1 MKDSKI
7 IRMLEKCEVPISS
20 YDSVFDSLEEA
31 KDCHR
36 IARPYRLKAPFV
48 VLMAVF
54 KTAVE
59 DDKFPDKYW
68 KYDMANVEH
77 IDINGDSKFWEF
89 DEASGRGKPVPISTD
104 LNNEEEKKLAYWVG
118 RKRHPRTKYAR
129 WVWAGL
135 RNRGNGIQ
143 YFLGKEKPHDNL
155 KSYSYESPN
164 EKINIYNLGD
174 EWQILRRKRF
184 LKYFTLRTHL
194 GFKVGNIFVA
204 NDQGGYNPIHT
215 KDGSVIKSTP
225 IYTSYSIKSG
235 FK

>member
-1 MKDSKI
+1 MKESKI

-20 YDSVFDSLEEA
+20 YDKVFDSLEEA
-31 KDCHR
+31 KECHR
-36 IARPYRLKAPFV
+36 IARPYRLKSPFV
-48 VLMAVF
+48 VLIAVF
-54 KTAVE
+54 KTKVE
-59 DDKFPDKYW
+59 DNKFPDKYW

-77 IDINGDSKFWEF
+77 IDINGDNKLWLY
-89 DEASGRGKPVPISTD
+89 DEKSGRGVPIPISTNLKD
-104 LNNEEEKKLAYWVG
+104 KEEKKLAYWVG
-118 RKRHPRTKYAR
+118 GRWHPRTKYAR

-143 YFLGKEKPHDNL
+143 YFLGKEKPSNDL
-155 KSYSYESPN
+155 KSYSYNSPN

-174 EWQILRRKRF
+174 EWQILRRKRLF
-184 LKYFTLRTHL
+184 KYFTLRTHL
-194 GFKVGNIFVA
+194 GFKVGNLFMRDGLGNLSVLR
-204 NDQGGYNPIHT
+204 T